1 LGVVVPKKILIV
13 DDNEAVRRAIR
24 SCIEKHRDWEI
35 CGEAENGK
43 TAIEMV
49 TDRQPDLVVL
59 DLSMPVMGGL
69 DAARTISAISPN
81 LPIVMFTMH
90 SCDELL
96 KAAQK
101 FGVKHVFPKSDGF
114 GPHVM
119 EMMRTLLT

>member
-1 LGVVVPKKILIV
+1 VPKKILIV
-13 DDNEAVRRAIR
+13 DDNEAVRRAVR
-24 SCIEKHRDWEI
+24 FCLAEHTDWEI
-35 CGEAENGK
+35 CGEAGNGK
-43 TAIEMV
+43 TAVEMV
-49 TDRQPDLVVL
+49 TDRQPDLIVL
-59 DLSMPVMGGL
+59 DLSMPVIGGL
-69 DAARTISAISPN
+69 DAARHISAIRPD
-81 LPIVMFTMH
+81 LPIIMFTMH